1 MELSV
6 RRTSIVALAIAGG
19 GLSASAS
26 AQQACGERLTKAA
39 LTLARPNLASVRITS
54 QTSLVHVRAHP
65 GCGGELE
72 TRAQLYLE
80 SSFSGCEAWGSGQIA
95 TASNANHRVTA
106 QRDCAVYLCST
117 AWHTRGRSYFNDAE
131 LATVRGNAV
140 RAGELCQLGSPP
152 PPPPPPPP
160 APKSAVQPKVIPK
173 PVVQDPSRFVAP
185 VEVPEQIKPEEG
197 LDLGV
202 EGGVPGGVEG
212 GVPGGVVGGVVGGLP
227 DAPPPMQA
235 VRVGG
240 QIKEPKKLKNITPV
254 YPDIAKQA
262 RVQGVVILECTISP
276 QGKVTDV
283 KVLRGIPLLDAAAI
297 EAVKQWV
304 YTPTLLNGVPVPVIM
319 TVTVNFRLS

>member
-1 MELSV
+1 MQQRLFEDLIESDV
-6 RRTSIVALAIAGG
+6 VKHKTKQSYTLPVSIAIHALV
-19 GLSASAS
+19 L
-26 AQQACGERLTKAA
+26 L
-39 LTLARPNLASVRITS
+39 LVVVVPLLTS
-54 QTSLVHVRAHP
+54 QDLPEPTSVVKAFFVEP
-65 GCGGELE
+65 
-72 TRAQLYLE
+72 A
-80 SSFSGCEAWGSGQIA
+80 AA
-95 TASNANHRVTA
+95 
-106 QRDCAVYLCST
+106 
-117 AWHTRGRSYFNDAE
+117 
-131 LATVRGNAV
+131 
-140 RAGELCQLGSPP
+140 PP

-160 APKSAVQPKVIPK
+160 APRQQNQPK
-173 PVVQDPSRFVAP
+173 PVSTPVPTENKFQAP
-185 VEVPEQIKPEEG
+185 VETPEQVKPDEG
-197 LDLGV
+197 IDLGV

-227 DAPPPMQA
+227 DAPPPPQA

-240 QIKEPKKLKNITPV
+240 QIKEPKKLKHVNPA

-304 YTPTLLNGVPVPVIM
+304 YSPTLLNGVPVPVIM

>member
-1 MELSV
+1 MPLLTSEELPEPTSV
-6 RRTSIVALAIAGG
+6 V
-19 GLSASAS
+19 
-26 AQQACGERLTKAA
+26 KAFFVEPA
-39 LTLARPNLASVRITS
+39 AAP
-54 QTSLVHVRAHP
+54 
-65 GCGGELE
+65 
-72 TRAQLYLE
+72 
-80 SSFSGCEAWGSGQIA
+80 
-95 TASNANHRVTA
+95 
-106 QRDCAVYLCST
+106 
-117 AWHTRGRSYFNDAE
+117 
-131 LATVRGNAV
+131 
-140 RAGELCQLGSPP
+140 PP

-160 APKSAVQPKVIPK
+160 APKAAVQPKVAPTPVPQESPK
-173 PVVQDPSRFVAP
+173 FMAP
-185 VEVPEQIKPEEG
+185 VEVPDQVKPEEG
-197 LDLGV
+197 IDLGV

-227 DAPPPMQA
+227 DAPPPPQA

-240 QIKEPKKLKNITPV
+240 QIKEPKKLKNVNPT

>member
-1 MELSV
+1 MRQRLFEDLIESDV
-6 RRTSIVALAIAGG
+6 VAHKTKQSYTLPVSIALH
-19 GLSASAS
+19 
-26 AQQACGERLTKAA
+26 A
-39 LTLARPNLASVRITS
+39 LVLLVVVVVPLITS
-54 QTSLVHVRAHP
+54 EELPEPTS
-65 GCGGELE
+65 
-72 TRAQLYLE
+72 
-80 SSFSGCEAWGSGQIA
+80 
-95 TASNANHRVTA
+95 
-106 QRDCAVYLCST
+106 AVK
-117 AWHTRGRSYFNDAE
+117 AFFVEPA
-131 LATVRGNAV
+131 AP
-140 RAGELCQLGSPP
+140 PP

-160 APKSAVQPKVIPK
+160 APKAVVQPKVAATPVPQENPK
-173 PVVQDPSRFVAP
+173 FTAP
-185 VEVPEQIKPEEG
+185 VEVPEEIKPEEG
-197 LDLGV
+197 IDLGV

-227 DAPPPMQA
+227 DAPPPTQA

-240 QIKEPKKLKNITPV
+240 NIKEPKKLKNVNPT

>member
-1 MELSV
+1 MQQRLFEDLIESDV
-6 RRTSIVALAIAGG
+6 VKHKTKQSYTLPVSIAIHAIV
-19 GLSASAS
+19 L
-26 AQQACGERLTKAA
+26 L
-39 LTLARPNLASVRITS
+39 LVVVVPLLTS
-54 QTSLVHVRAHP
+54 QDLPEPTSVVKAFFVEP
-65 GCGGELE
+65 
-72 TRAQLYLE
+72 A
-80 SSFSGCEAWGSGQIA
+80 AP
-95 TASNANHRVTA
+95 
-106 QRDCAVYLCST
+106 
-117 AWHTRGRSYFNDAE
+117 
-131 LATVRGNAV
+131 
-140 RAGELCQLGSPP
+140 PP

-160 APKSAVQPKVIPK
+160 APKAPTPTKVQPTPPPTENKF
-173 PVVQDPSRFVAP
+173 QAP
-185 VEVPEQIKPEEG
+185 METPEQVKPEAG

-227 DAPPPMQA
+227 EAPPPPQA

-240 QIKEPKKLKNITPV
+240 QIKEPKKLKNVNPT

-304 YTPTLLNGVPVPVIM
+304 YSPTLLNGVPVPVIM

>member
-1 MELSV
+1 MQQRLFEDLIESDVVAHKTKQSYTLPVSIAIHLLVLLVVVVVPLLTSEELP
-6 RRTSIVALAIAGG
+6 
-19 GLSASAS
+19 
-26 AQQACGERLTKAA
+26 E
-39 LTLARPNLASVRITS
+39 P
-54 QTSLVHVRAHP
+54 
-65 GCGGELE
+65 
-72 TRAQLYLE
+72 
-80 SSFSGCEAWGSGQIA
+80 SS
-95 TASNANHRVTA
+95 
-106 QRDCAVYLCST
+106 
-117 AWHTRGRSYFNDAE
+117 
-131 LATVRGNAV
+131 AV
-140 RAGELCQLGSPP
+140 RAFFVEPAAPPP

-160 APKSAVQPKVIPK
+160 APKAQVQRPVEPK
-173 PVVQDPSRFVAP
+173 PVPQEAAKFTAP
-185 VEVPEQIKPEEG
+185 VEVPEEIKPEEG
-197 LDLGV
+197 IDLGV

-227 DAPPPMQA
+227 DAPPPTQA

-240 QIKEPKKLKNITPV
+240 QIKEPKKLKDVKPN

-283 KVLRGIPLLDAAAI
+283 KILRGIPLLDAAAI